1 MNTPCITPEDMIF
14 KKSGGGLIT
23 AGGFKIDSILNKSPI
38 QTGGGSVGTAN
49 VLASLKGL
57 AVPAGLLYMQQTI
70 DKPHISENVEKMQI
84 IGNSL
89 YDNLLSLAEK
99 NPSTSKKKKKTRRRS
114 NKKSSKNKS
123 RKAKR

>member
-38 QTGGGSVGTAN
+38 QTGGSIGGTSV
-49 VLASLKGL
+49 LSSLKGL

-70 DKPHISENVEKMQI
+70 EKPHISENVEKMQV
-84 IGNSL
+84 IGTSL
-89 YDNLLSLAEK
+89 YDNLLNLAEK
-99 NPSTSKKKKKTRRRS
+99 NKPSTKKRKKTRKKT
-114 NKKSSKNKS
+114 NKKTSKNKS
-123 RKAKR
+123 RKSSK

>member
-38 QTGGGSVGTAN
+38 QTGGSIGGTSV
-49 VLASLKGL
+49 LSSLKGL

-70 DKPHISENVEKMQI
+70 EKPHISENVEKMQV

-89 YDNLLSLAEK
+89 YDNLLNLAEK
-99 NPSTSKKKKKTRRRS
+99 NKPPTKKRKKTRKKP
-114 NKKSSKNKS
+114 NKKTSKNKS
-123 RKAKR
+123 RKSRK